1 MYKPI
6 KNVYAYDKVV
16 KKNEDR
22 LQNEKSQMKVQC
34 PTCGREYSFYAF
46 EDKDRKLC
54 KHCGVFVY
62 KNDDAKKKYEEL
74 EKKRKQDELE
84 RMLKK
89 YLKESNENVDR
100 TKGRNVGV
108 QRNSKNRKKTR

>member
-1 MYKPI
+1 MRFKPI
-6 KNVYAYDKVV
+6 RNVYAYDKVV

-34 PTCGREYSFYAF
+34 PTCGRKYSFYAF

-62 KNDDAKKKYEEL
+62 KNDDAKKKYEEI

-89 YLKESNENVDR
+89 YMKDSEQNNKGKLEN
-100 TKGRNVGV
+100 
-108 QRNSKNRKKTR
+108 QRHRKNRK